1 MSVEEVLAKPPGWI
15 AEWVAYFQ
23 LKAEDDK
30 PRAKPKPRRGSK
42 GKPSKP

>member
-30 PRAKPKPRRGSK
+30 KSRAKPRRK
-42 GKPSKP
+42 GKPSRS